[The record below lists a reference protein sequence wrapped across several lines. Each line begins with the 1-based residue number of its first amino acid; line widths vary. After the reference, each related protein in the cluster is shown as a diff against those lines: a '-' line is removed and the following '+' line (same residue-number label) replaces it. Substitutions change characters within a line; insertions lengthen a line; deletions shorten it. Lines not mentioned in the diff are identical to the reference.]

1 MLSEFQIERVLEQC
15 KKEQD
20 RYESMQV
27 DGNPVGEDYFNYM
40 RTIGWIDALHL
51 VLHTD
56 VESINNKPLKKENQE
71 DEEISTR

>member
-15 KKEQD
+15 KREQD
-20 RYESMQV
+20 KYEAMNMCG
-27 DGNPVGEDYFNYM
+27 DEGEDYFNYM

>member
-15 KKEQD
+15 KREQD
-20 RYESMQV
+20 KYEAMNMCG
-27 DGNPVGEDYFNYM
+27 DEGEDYFIYM

>member
-15 KKEQD
+15 KRAQD
-20 RYESMQV
+20 KYENMNIIEYK
-27 DGNPVGEDYFNYM
+27 DEDYFNYM
-40 RTIGWIDALHL
+40 RTIGWINALNL
-51 VLHTD
+51 VLHKD